1 VLGKDNG
8 ASLSTIDPATAGQN
22 GAVAFATTHWSVVL
36 TAQGES
42 PAAGKALE
50 RLCRTYWWPLF
61 SFVRRQGYSPE
72 EAQDLTQS
80 FFALF
85 LERRDLD
92 AVRREKGRLRCYLLT
107 SLKNFLGKVHRRAMT
122 IKRGEGR
129 PLVALAELLAREGAD
144 LEPAHSLSPDR
155 IYERCWASALL
166 EQVLAQL
173 AQEYRVAGK
182 TALFQRLEQILGD
195 EPDRRSQ
202 AEIAQE
208 LGITESAVS
217 QAFYR
222 LRQRYG
228 LLVRQEIANTV
239 AAPGDVEDELRHF
252 IAVLRG

>member
-1 VLGKDNG
+1 VLAKDNG
-8 ASLSTIDPATAGQN
+8 ASLSTIGPVDSARN
-22 GAVAFATTHWSVVL
+22 GAAAFATTHWSMVL
-36 TAQGES
+36 TAQGKS
-42 PAAGKALE
+42 PAAREALE
-50 RLCRTYWWPLF
+50 KLCRTYWWPLF
-61 SFVRRQGYSPE
+61 SFVRRQGYNPE

-92 AVRREKGRLRCYLLT
+92 AVRRETGRLRSYLLT
-107 SLKNFLGKVHRRAMT
+107 SLKNFLGKTHRRVMT

-129 PLVALAELLAREGAD
+129 PLVSLEELLARERAD
-144 LEPAHSLSPDR
+144 LEPADTLSADR
-155 IYERCWASALL
+155 IYERRWASALL
-166 EQVLAQL
+166 KQVLTQL
-173 AQEYRVAGK
+173 EREYRVAGK
-182 TALFQRLEQILGD
+182 AALFQHLEQMLGD

-208 LGITESAVS
+208 LGMTESAVS

-239 AAPGDVEDELRHF
+239 AAPSDVEDELRHF